1 MKREVKNL
9 SASVQDRLRNK
20 ARQSGLLTEWVYRYY
35 ADERFLYRLAQSEY
49 CQMFILKGGLTF
61 IGWGIP
67 LRRHTKD
74 IDFRAY
80 TRDNIE
86 EVIKIIKDVCIQPV
100 EPDGI
105 EFLAE
110 TVVAEEIIEEA
121 EYPGIRVHLWAQLG
135 ETTRI
140 RIQIDMGFSD
150 EIVPP
155 ATTLSY
161 PTALP
166 EMPVPIIWG
175 YPKEAVIAEKL
186 HCIVDRGRINSRMKD
201 FYDIWYIIM
210 QVSIEGEILQNA
222 IKNTFT
228 NRETVIPIDLPV
240 GLSENFAQEKH
251 VDWGAFLNTFD
262 PDLPEVNDFNYIIQT
277 LRDFFV
283 PVLKAISDGKTFEL
297 KWSAGKEW
305 LAS

>member
-1 MKREVKNL
+1 MKKEVKNL

-20 ARQSGLLTEWVYRYY
+20 ARKSGLLTEWVYRYY

-49 CQMFILKGGLTF
+49 HQKFVLKGGLTF
-61 IGWGIP
+61 IGWGMP

-80 TRDNIE
+80 IRDNIE

-105 EFLAE
+105 EFLADS
-110 TVVAEEIIEEA
+110 VIAEEIIEEA

-135 ETTRI
+135 ETNKI
-140 RIQIDMGFSD
+140 RLQLDMGFSD

-155 ATTLSY
+155 ATTISY

-166 EMPVPIIWG
+166 EMPAPIIQG

-186 HCIVDRGRINSRMKD
+186 HCLVDRGRINSRMKD

-210 QVSIEGEILQNA
+210 QCNIDGVILQEA
-222 IKNTFT
+222 IINTFT
-228 NRETVIPIDLPV
+228 NRETSIPNDLPV
-240 GLSENFAQEKH
+240 GLSDDFAQEKKE
-251 VDWGAFLNTFD
+251 DWRAFLNSFN
-262 PDLPEVNDFNYIIQT
+262 PELPEVNDFNYIIHT

-283 PVLKAISDGKTFEL
+283 PVLKAIFDGKTFEL
-297 KWSAGKEW
+297 KWNAGKEW

>member
-1 MKREVKNL
+1 MKKEVKNL

-20 ARQSGLLTEWVYRYY
+20 ARKSGLLAEWVYRYY

-49 CQMFILKGGLTF
+49 QQKFVLKGGLIF

-80 TRDNIE
+80 IRDNIE
-86 EVIKIIKDVCIQPV
+86 EVIKIIRDVCNQPV

-105 EFLAE
+105 EFLADS
-110 TVVAEEIIEEA
+110 VIAEEIIEQP

-135 ETTRI
+135 ETNKI
-140 RIQIDMGFSD
+140 PLQLDMGFSD

-155 ATTLSY
+155 ATTISY
-161 PTALP
+161 PTAFS
-166 EMPVPIIWG
+166 EMPAPILQG

-186 HCIVDRGRINSRMKD
+186 HCLVDRGRINSRMKD

-210 QVSIEGEILQNA
+210 QCNIDGVVLQDA
-222 IKNTFT
+222 IMNTFM
-228 NRETVIPIDLPV
+228 NRETSIPNDLPA
-240 GLSENFAQEKH
+240 GLSDDFVRGKKE
-251 VDWGAFLNTFD
+251 DWRAFLNSFS
-262 PDLPEVNDFNYIIQT
+262 PELPEVKDFNYIIHT
-277 LRDFFV
+277 LRDFFL
-283 PVLKAISDGKTFEL
+283 PVLKAISDGNTFKL
-297 KWSAGKEW
+297 KWCAGNEW
-305 LAS
+305 MVS